1 MTKIKP
7 KKPNLVGSRWTLVVH
22 GGTSPQLDNL
32 VSFFETDEV
41 PCAAVAYE
49 TGKQGVHPHWQVYFQ
64 TSERRRMKTAIEQ
77 VLGSPDFH
85 LEVARG
91 TKNANL
97 KYVYAV
103 NKEHQIGWVLY
114 AKNAPEPVG
123 FCRRKRDNLLWLRDH
138 MKPWQ
143 REIHE
148 RVMAPSTFRDILW
161 VWEPKGN
168 TGKTYLAKYLHFFH
182 GAILTGGKGAD
193 MKHAIARWKQIT
205 GHYPVTIII
214 DVARSDTVSADGYR
228 TIQQMK
234 NALFFSGKYDSGM
247 VAAVNPPH
255 IVVFSNVPPA
265 WEHMSLDRWD
275 VRRICEETGSL
286 RPYPPPL

>member
-1 MTKIKP
+1 MARKRSTTT
-7 KKPNLVGSRWTLVVH
+7 NLLGARWTLVVH
-22 GGTSPQLDNL
+22 GGNEQQLQKL
-32 VSFFETDEV
+32 VSYFQTDQV
-41 PCAAVAYE
+41 VCAAVAYE
-49 TGKQGVHPHWQVYFQ
+49 TGKQGIHPHWQVYF
-64 TSERRRMKTAIEQ
+64 ETADRCRLKMRITQ
-77 VLGSPDFH
+77 ILGSEDFH

-103 NKEHQIGWVLY
+103 NKEHQIGWVRY
-114 AKNAPEPVG
+114 AKEAPEPVG
-123 FCRRKRDNLLWLRDH
+123 YCRRKRDNLLWLRDN

-143 REIHE
+143 REILE
-148 RVMAPSTFRDILW
+148 RVTGPSNFRDILW
-161 VWEPKGN
+161 VHEPVGN

-182 GAILTGGKGAD
+182 GAIVTGGKGAD

-214 DVARSDTVSADGYR
+214 DLARSDQIVQDGYR

-255 IVVFSNVPPA
+255 IMVFANIPPNIP
-265 WEHMSLDRWD
+265 HMSRDRWD
-275 VRRICEETGSL
+275 IRCVNSDTGTL
-286 RPYPPPL
+286 DPWYPS

>member
-1 MTKIKP
+1 MDQIKQRTT
-7 KKPNLVGSRWTLVVH
+7 NLFGSRWTLVVH
-22 GGTSPQLDNL
+22 GGTESQLDKL
-32 VSFFETDEV
+32 KSYFQTDAV
-41 PCAAVAYE
+41 TCAAVAYE
-49 TGKQGVHPHWQVYFQ
+49 TGKQGVHPHWQVYFE
-64 TSERRRMKTAIEQ
+64 TAERCRLKVRLIE
-77 VLGSPDFH
+77 VLGTEDFH

-103 NKEHQIGWVLY
+103 NKEHQIGWVVY
-114 AKNAPEPVG
+114 AKEAPEPAG
-123 FCRRKRDNLLWLRDH
+123 FCRRKRDNLLWLRSN

-143 REIHE
+143 RDIHE
-148 RVMAPSTFRDILW
+148 RVMGSSSFRDILW

-205 GHYPVTIII
+205 GHYPVTILI
-214 DVARSDTVSADGYR
+214 DLARSDQITKEGYR
-228 TIQQMK
+228 TIEQMK
-234 NALFFSGKYDSGM
+234 NAIFFSGKYDSGM

-255 IVVFSNVPPA
+255 IIVFANVPPQRQ
-265 WEHMSLDRWD
+265 HMSLDRWE
-275 VRRICEETGSL
+275 VRRINEETNL
-286 RPYPPPL
+286 LEPYEA

>member
-1 MTKIKP
+1 MAQNNKP
-7 KKPNLVGSRWTLVVH
+7 RSNLYGSRWTLVVH
-22 GGTSPQLDNL
+22 GGTDAQLERL
-32 VSFFETDEV
+32 VSFFQSDEIT
-41 PCAAVAYE
+41 CAAVAYE
-49 TGKQGVHPHWQVYFQ
+49 TGKQGIHPHWQVYFETAERSRLKMRINQ
-64 TSERRRMKTAIEQ
+64 ILDSE
-77 VLGSPDFH
+77 DFH

-103 NKEHQIGWVLY
+103 NKEHQIGWVRY

-123 FCRRKRDNLLWLRDH
+123 FCRRKRDNLLWLRQN
-138 MKPWQ
+138 MAPWQ

-148 RVMAPSTFRDILW
+148 RVMGQSTFRDILW
-161 VWEPKGN
+161 VWEPIGN
-168 TGKTYLAKYLHFFH
+168 TGKTYLAKFLHYFH
-182 GAILTGGKGAD
+182 GAILTGGRGAD

-214 DVARSDTVSADGYR
+214 DLARSDLINDEGFRA
-228 TIQQMK
+228 IQQMK

-255 IVVFSNVPPA
+255 IVIFANVPPTK
-265 WEHMSLDRWD
+265 ERMSLDRWD
-275 VRRICEETGSL
+275 VRRIDPDTKTL
-286 RPYPPPL
+286 VLV